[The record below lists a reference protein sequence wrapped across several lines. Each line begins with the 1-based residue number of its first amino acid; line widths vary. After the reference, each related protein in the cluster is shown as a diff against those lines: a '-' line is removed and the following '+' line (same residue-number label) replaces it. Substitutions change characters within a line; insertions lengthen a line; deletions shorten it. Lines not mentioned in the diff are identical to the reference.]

1 MVIVKILTP
10 SEDIQT
16 EILNKTTNQLKKKK
30 STGENRFVG
39 YSFLLLPY
47 IIWLRGTRPKRN
59 KERLD

>member
-16 EILNKTTNQLKKKK
+16 EILNKTTASFKKKKKK
-30 STGENRFVG
+30 STGQNMFVG

-47 IIWLRGTRPKRN
+47 VVYNLVKGNTS
-59 KERLD
+59 

>member
-16 EILNKTTNQLKKKK
+16 EILNKTTASLKKKK
-30 STGENRFVG
+30 STGQNRFVG

-47 IIWLRGTRPKRN
+47 VVHNLVKGNTS
-59 KERLD
+59 

>member
-16 EILNKTTNQLKKKK
+16 EILNKTTASLKKKKK
-30 STGENRFVG
+30 STGQNMFVG

-47 IIWLRGTRPKRN
+47 VVYNLVKGNTS
-59 KERLD
+59 

>member
-16 EILNKTTNQLKKKK
+16 EILNKTTASLKKKKK
-30 STGENRFVG
+30 STGQNRFVG

-47 IIWLRGTRPKRN
+47 VVHNLVKGNTS
-59 KERLD
+59 

>member
-16 EILNKTTNQLKKKK
+16 EILNKTTASFKKKKK
-30 STGENRFVG
+30 STGQNMFVG

-47 IIWLRGTRPKRN
+47 VVYNLVKGNTS
-59 KERLD
+59 